1 MSRTELAFTILAELV
16 RFLLG
21 LAITIIN
28 AAVLYVVL
36 TKTMPEVNKDL
47 VIAIVNGTG
56 ILQGTV
62 LQYYFGSSAGS
73 AAKDRKPPAP

>member
-1 MSRTELAFTILAELV
+1 VTRTELVFTVLAEAV

-21 LAITIIN
+21 LAITGIN
-28 AAVLYVVL
+28 AAVLWIVL
-36 TKTMPEVNKDL
+36 NKTMPEVNKDL
-47 VIAIVNGTG
+47 IIAIVNGTG

-73 AAKDRKPPAP
+73 AAKDRKQP

>member
-1 MSRTELAFTILAELV
+1 MTRTELVFTVLAEAV

-21 LAITIIN
+21 LAITGIN
-28 AAVLYVVL
+28 AAVLWIVL
-36 TKTMPEVNKDL
+36 NKTMPEVNKDL
-47 VIAIVNGTG
+47 IIAIVNGTG

-73 AAKDRKPPAP
+73 AAKDRKQP

>member
-1 MSRTELAFTILAELV
+1 MTRTELVFTILAEGV

-21 LAITIIN
+21 LAITGIN
-28 AAVLYVVL
+28 AAVLWIVL
-36 TKTMPEVNKDL
+36 NKTMPEVNKDL
-47 VIAIVNGTG
+47 IIAIVNGTG

-73 AAKDRKPPAP
+73 AAKDRKQP

>member
-1 MSRTELAFTILAELV
+1 MTRTELVFTILAEAV

-21 LAITIIN
+21 LVITLVN
-28 AAVLYVVL
+28 AAVLWIVL
-36 TKTMPEVNKDL
+36 NKTMPEVNKDL
-47 VIAIVNGTG
+47 IIAIVNGTG

-73 AAKDRKPPAP
+73 AAKDRKQP

>member
-1 MSRTELAFTILAELV
+1 MSRTDLVFTVLAEAI

-21 LAITIIN
+21 LAITGIN
-28 AAVLYVVL
+28 AAVLWIVL
-36 TKTMPEVNKDL
+36 NKTMPEVNKDL
-47 VIAIVNGTG
+47 IIAIVNGTG

-73 AAKDRKPPAP
+73 AAKDRKQP